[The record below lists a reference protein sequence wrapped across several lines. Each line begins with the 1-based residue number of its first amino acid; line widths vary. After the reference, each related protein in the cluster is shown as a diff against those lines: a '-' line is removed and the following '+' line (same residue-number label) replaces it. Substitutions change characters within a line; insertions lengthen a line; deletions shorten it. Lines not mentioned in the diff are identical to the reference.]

1 MPRTHRVLGLITALL
16 LSTSSLVALAE
27 TPARADEPT
36 PAPAS
41 AEPFAQPGAQLSPD
55 ARSLNSPGVDADRS
69 ARKKHRWPVR
79 SRLGTLKTHTVT
91 PQGDP
96 SQQFVSVKVLQDRL
110 KGTMT
115 AAVQLIAA
123 PTESTDARLRVGFGK
138 ITSTADGRTCS
149 MNSGSTANDIH
160 SYGTSGAY
168 NGDRITYRVKLAGAK
183 KQTWNCAIAAML
195 SADGSVV
202 YDAVATD
209 SLKERR
215 QKPILTIKVPKKKLN
230 RSGFTR
236 VPIKIKNSKQTI
248 ATAPKVKL
256 SWKTKGAIVKAKK
269 KVGKIKPGAAKKSH
283 FLVRSTRGSR
293 SGSVKFIVRSKNY
306 QTSIKLPIRPI

>member
-1 MPRTHRVLGLITALL
+1 MPRTHRFLGLTTALL
-16 LSTSSLVALAE
+16 LSTSTLVGLAE
-27 TPARADEPT
+27 SPARADEPT
-36 PAPAS
+36 PTSSS
-41 AEPFAQPGAQLSPD
+41 AEPFAQPGGRLPAA
-55 ARSLNSPGVDADRS
+55 ARSLDGAGVDAARS

-79 SRLGTLKTHTVT
+79 SRLGTLTTHTVT

-123 PTESTDARLRVGFGK
+123 PTEATDARLRVGFGK
-138 ITSTADGRTCS
+138 VTTTTEGTFCRTS
-149 MNSGSTANDIH
+149 SGSMAPDVH

-168 NGDRITYRVKLAGAK
+168 DGDRITYRVKLAGAK
-183 KQTWNCAIAAML
+183 TQAWDCAVAAML
-195 SADGSVV
+195 SQDGSVV
-202 YDAVATD
+202 YDAVVTG

-215 QKPILTIKVPKKKLN
+215 QKPILTIKVPKTKLK

-236 VPIKIKNSKQTI
+236 VPIKIRNSKQTI

-269 KVGKIKPGAAKKSH
+269 KVGKIKPGTGKKSH
-283 FLVRSTRGSR
+283 FLVRSTRGNR
-293 SGSVKFIVRSKNY
+293 SGSIKFTVRSKNY
-306 QTSIKLPIRPI
+306 ETTIKLPIRPV